1 MKSSKPIRVARI
13 TRNALVGAVFLATV
27 AGCGSMPTTT
37 RTGTIHEVRFQER
50 MTPTDLLV
58 LPGDEVRW
66 VNQRSLPVT
75 VEFLGDAL
83 SAISCENGFSTRG
96 LANMRGRLQESTTIE
111 ADHTASLC
119 FTSAGTVTY
128 NARMESAVAGG
139 ETIESGT
146 VRIE

>member
-1 MKSSKPIRVARI
+1 MQSSKLIGVARI
-13 TRNALVGAVFLATV
+13 TRNAFVGAVFLATV
-27 AGCGSMPTTT
+27 AGCSSMPTTT
-37 RTGTIHEVRFQER
+37 RTGTIHEVRFEER
-50 MTPTDLLV
+50 MSPTNLLV

-83 SAISCENGFSTRG
+83 SAISCERGFSTRG
-96 LANMRGRLQESTTIE
+96 FANMRGRLQESTTIE
-111 ADHTASLC
+111 ADETASLC
-119 FTSAGTVTY
+119 FNAAGTVTY